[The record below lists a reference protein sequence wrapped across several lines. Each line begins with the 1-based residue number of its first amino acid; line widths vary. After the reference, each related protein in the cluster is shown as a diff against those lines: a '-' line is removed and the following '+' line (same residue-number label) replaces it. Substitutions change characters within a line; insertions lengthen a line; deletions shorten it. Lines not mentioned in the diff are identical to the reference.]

1 MKGDNCRSG
10 CRTKDHETYA
20 ESTTGTV
27 ELSGEND
34 TYLQMTYLGAVI

>member
-1 MKGDNCRSG
+1 MLSLVAGDAVTMRVYS
-10 CRTKDHETYA
+10 

-27 ELSGEND
+27 ELSGDND